1 MGISFHITSVR
12 EGTIFNVMQFLA
24 LEKVTGSLSIR
35 FGKVVPE
42 VSIYFVDG
50 NLTTAEF
57 GSITQDSVIDILLCQ
72 EFAITEVSFN
82 PGKLPHINEAAR
94 VKKASSLSGIVLN
107 ASKDVDM
114 CQARSLIYGMLP
126 MKGRNKREADSLLHV
141 LHEFD
146 SWQSEMS
153 ALPAGSKDKQAPL
166 PQCVLLSRALR
177 QGMISYQAPLVSL
190 KTVRPLITML
200 EPLTEKEENNLK
212 GYLRSL
218 LPHQRATHLPIERFY
233 AFATAIESIAQR
245 RGTTVGDRARKAIQ
259 DLVQEAT
266 KPLDA
271 AKV

>member
-1 MGISFHITSVR
+1 MGISFNITSVR

-35 FGKVVPE
+35 FGKIVPE
-42 VSIYFVDG
+42 ASIYFVDG

-57 GSITQDSVIDILLCQ
+57 GSITQDNVIDILLCQ

-82 PGKLPHINEAAR
+82 PGKLPRINEAAR

-114 CQARSLIYGMLP
+114 CEARSLIYGMLP
-126 MKGRNKREADSLLHV
+126 MKGRNAKESDSLLRV
-141 LHEFD
+141 LHDFE
-146 SWQSEMS
+146 SWESELS
-153 ALPAGSKDKQAPL
+153 TLPASSKDKQAPL
-166 PQCVLLSRALR
+166 TQCVLLTRALR
-177 QGMISYQAPLVSL
+177 QGVISYQAPLVSL
-190 KTVRPLITML
+190 KTVRPLINML
-200 EPLTEKEENNLK
+200 EPLNEKEENNLR

-245 RGTTVGDRARKAIQ
+245 RGTTTGDKARQAIQ
-259 DLVQEAT
+259 DLVEEAT
-266 KPLDA
+266 RPLNA
-271 AKV
+271 AKI